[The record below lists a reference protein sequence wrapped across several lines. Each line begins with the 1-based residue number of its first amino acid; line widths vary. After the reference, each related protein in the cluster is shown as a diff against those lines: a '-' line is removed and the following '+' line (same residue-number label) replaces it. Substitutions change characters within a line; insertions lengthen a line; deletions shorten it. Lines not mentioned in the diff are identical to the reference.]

1 MAFGSCSNFSSIN
14 EWVAN
19 ISTSVLILDMSFLM
33 IAFSYSNT
41 SSDTPITLL
50 GIMASYKSI
59 ESISVTR
66 FCVSYKIHH
75 LSLNWIVFLL
85 IKW

>member
-59 ESISVTR
+59 ESINVPHAVLIT
-66 FCVSYKIHH
+66 KI
-75 LSLNWIVFLL
+75 LSF
-85 IKW
+85 IKLDSIFVD